1 MKLIVHVRAPSISV
15 QDTGGNQGNKETL
28 RKAMRYPLHLSKH
41 GDDVYASTVSEYA
54 LPAVA
59 FAKVKTHVELVT
71 AA

>member
-1 MKLIVHVRAPSISV
+1 
-15 QDTGGNQGNKETL
+15 
-28 RKAMRYPLHLSKH
+28 MRYPLHLSKH